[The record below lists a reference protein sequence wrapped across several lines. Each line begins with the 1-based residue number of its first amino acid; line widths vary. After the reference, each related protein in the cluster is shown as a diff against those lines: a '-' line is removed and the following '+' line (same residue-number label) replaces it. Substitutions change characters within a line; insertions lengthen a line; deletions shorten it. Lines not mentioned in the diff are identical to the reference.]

1 MLVIIQRR
9 LGKGDIVLIGIL
21 CFLLD
26 VEIRRQR
33 KVRVSPVGLWFYLA
47 AGASFLPELQ
57 LCRETADTQ
66 MGKSSLREKHLPQK
80 AEMAFHF
87 LDLPAVGKR
96 VGKERLRY
104 DQGKDAQ
111 GL

>member
-1 MLVIIQRR
+1 MLVVFQCR
-9 LGKGDIVLIGIL
+9 LGKSNIVFIGVL
-21 CFLLD
+21 CFFLY
-26 VEIRRQR
+26 VEVLRQR
-33 KVRVSPVGLWFYLA
+33 KVRVSPVWLWFYLA

-66 MGKSSLREKHLPQK
+66 MGKSSLREKYLPQK

-96 VGKERLRY
+96 VGKERLRH